1 MANLTQ
7 TSLAGAVKTQYEQRL
22 LTRAVPR
29 LVHGRYGMTARMNK
43 YGAYELRRYGSLS
56 TVTTPL
62 TEGTTPG
69 EQGAMGL
76 TLITIT
82 PLFYGA
88 WIGHTDELEMTIYD
102 PLISEVSAILGE
114 QCGVSMDTLIRNDL
128 TANATKD
135 YSGDQTAR
143 ANLTAPQHNI
153 TYADFVKQVAE
164 LEAQSALPVD
174 GEDFVVIVHPHTWA
188 SLNTDPIFVNMF
200 IQESGQGNP
209 MRSGYVGRILRC
221 KVFVSGNA
229 RKYVD
234 GGVSG
239 ADVYSMLFIGREAY
253 GCAGIAG
260 SFPNIVDSQPENGKP
275 LSGSPVKP
283 VEVIV
288 KQLGSAGAD
297 DPLNQR
303 ATVGWKA
310 SLATA
315 VLQANWLRDLEHT
328 NIFSLD

>member
-1 MANLTQ
+1 M
-7 TSLAGAVKTQYEQRL
+7 S
-22 LTRAVPR
+22 
-29 LVHGRYGMTARMNK
+29 
-43 YGAYELRRYGSLS
+43 
-56 TVTTPL
+56 
-62 TEGTTPG
+62 
-69 EQGAMGL
+69 L

-88 WIGHTDELEMTIYD
+88 WIGHTDEIEMTIYD

-128 TANATKD
+128 TAGATKD

-143 ANLTAPQHNI
+143 ANLQAPQHNI

-229 RKYVD
+229 REYVD
-234 GGVSG
+234 GGAGGS
-239 ADVYSMLFIGREAY
+239 DVYSMLFIGREAY
-253 GCAGIAG
+253 GYAGIAG
-260 SFPNIVDSQPENGKP
+260 TLPNLMVDGQPETGKP
-275 LSGSPVKP
+275 LTGQLVKP

-310 SLATA
+310 SLATS